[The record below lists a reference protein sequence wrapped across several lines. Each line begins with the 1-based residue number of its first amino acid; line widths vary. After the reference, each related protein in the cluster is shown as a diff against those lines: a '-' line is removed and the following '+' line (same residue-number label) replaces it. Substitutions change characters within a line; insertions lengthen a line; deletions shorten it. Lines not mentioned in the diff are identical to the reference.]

1 MSKKVKSKKKSKP
14 KKVNPPLN
22 NAQIELKLRS
32 LEMVIYVLR
41 SYLLTSQAQQDDLVE
56 LFQKVRGLL
65 GGVVY
70 DVTNAGHSEDCP
82 LIDRIM
88 DSVHTIDTAVIGSHN
103 KKED

>member
-1 MSKKVKSKKKSKP
+1 MTKKQKTKKN
-14 KKVNPPLN
+14 NPPLS

-65 GGVVY
+65 GGVVV
-70 DVTNAGHSEDCP
+70 DALNAGHSEDCP

-103 KKED
+103 NNED